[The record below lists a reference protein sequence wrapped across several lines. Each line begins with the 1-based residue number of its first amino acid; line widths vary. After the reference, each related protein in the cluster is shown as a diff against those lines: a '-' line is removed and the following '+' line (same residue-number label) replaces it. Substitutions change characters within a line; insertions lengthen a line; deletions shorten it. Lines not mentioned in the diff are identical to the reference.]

1 MFNAGIRPS
10 MNAGVSV
17 SRVGGSAQTK
27 IIKKL
32 SGGIRTALAQYRDLA
47 AFSQFASDLD
57 EATKAQLNHGERVT
71 ELMKQQQYSPMT
83 VSRMA
88 LVLYCAN
95 EGCLEDVEVKDGLK
109 FERDLL
115 ACAEHEAKDMV
126 DNINATGDWNAELE
140 ARFKELVEKFKSQN
154 V

>member
-1 MFNAGIRPS
+1 MCS
-10 MNAGVSV
+10 
-17 SRVGGSAQTK
+17 
-27 IIKKL
+27 
-32 SGGIRTALAQYRDLA
+32 QY
-47 AFSQFASDLD
+47 ASDLD
-57 EATKAQLNHGERVT
+57 DATQAQLNHGERVT

-83 VSRMA
+83 VAQMA

-95 EGCLEDVEVKDGLK
+95 EGYLEDVEVKDVLK

-115 ACAEHEAKDMV
+115 AFAEHEAKDMM